1 MESESKNKKDLL
13 LYLLEK
19 GDAMVCLDARREDV
33 DVPKNHKGNASLSLI
48 LNLNFRRPLDILDDA
63 IYATLAF
70 QGRPYQC
77 VIPFDAVWAIF
88 VPSFQEGQVWEASIP
103 DDVQFDPKLAA
114 AAAAGKSQKP
124 PQTLKAV
131 PAPKEEKEEIIE
143 SLGDES
149 LEETT
154 VESMKEPTA
163 IKSASAK
170 RDRSHLR
177 VIK

>member
-19 GDAMVCLDARREDV
+19 GDAMVCLDARRGDV
-33 DVPKNHKGNASLSLI
+33 DVPTNHKGNASLSLI
-48 LNLNFRRPLDILDDA
+48 LNLNFRRPLDILDDG

-77 VIPFDAVWAIF
+77 IIPFEAVWAIF

-114 AAAAGKSQKP
+114 AGKPQKQ

-131 PAPKEEKEEIIE
+131 PTLKEEKEGKIE
-143 SLGDES
+143 SSMEES
-149 LEETT
+149 TEEPI
-154 VESMKEPTA
+154 EEPKS
-163 IKSASAK
+163 IKPNSTK

>member
-19 GDAMVCLDARREDV
+19 GDAMVCLDARRGDV

-48 LNLNFRRPLDILDDA
+48 LNLNFRRPLDIFDDG

-70 QGRPYQC
+70 QGKPYQC

-103 DDVQFDPKLAA
+103 NDVQFDPKLAA
-114 AAAAGKSQKP
+114 AGKPQKP

-131 PAPKEEKEEIIE
+131 PTPKEEKEE
-143 SLGDES
+143 
-149 LEETT
+149 T
-154 VESMKEPTA
+154 VEISEEEPTEAPLEEPTA
-163 IKSASAK
+163 IKSTSAK

>member
-19 GDAMVCLDARREDV
+19 GDAMVCLDARRGDV
-33 DVPKNHKGNASLSLI
+33 DVPTNHKGNSSLSLI
-48 LNLNFRRPLDILDDA
+48 LNLNFRRPLDILDDG
-63 IYATLAF
+63 IYATLSF

-77 VIPFDAVWAIF
+77 VIPFEAVWAIF
-88 VPSFQEGQVWEASIP
+88 VPSFQEGQVWEGSIP

-114 AAAAGKSQKP
+114 AGKPQKY
-124 PQTLKAV
+124 QQALKAV
-131 PAPKEEKEEIIE
+131 PNPKAKKEEKIEKIEKNEEE
-143 SLGDES
+143 VA
-149 LEETT
+149 EE
-154 VESMKEPTA
+154 PAA
-163 IKSASAK
+163 IKPTPAK

>member
-19 GDAMVCLDARREDV
+19 GDAMVCLDARRVEV

-77 VIPFDAVWAIF
+77 IIPFDAVWAIF

-114 AAAAGKSQKP
+114 AGKLQKP
-124 PQTLKAV
+124 AQTLKAV
-131 PAPKEEKEEIIE
+131 PTPKEEEEKEEIIE
-143 SLGDES
+143 SSEDES
-149 LEETT
+149 VAEPEALE
-154 VESMKEPTA
+154 EPTA
-163 IKSASAK
+163 IKSTSAK

>member
-19 GDAMVCLDARREDV
+19 GDAMVCLDARRGDV

-88 VPSFQEGQVWEASIP
+88 VPSFQEGQVWETSIP

-114 AAAAGKSQKP
+114 AAGKAQKP

-131 PAPKEEKEEIIE
+131 PTPKEEEEKEETIE
-143 SLGDES
+143 TSAE
-149 LEETT
+149 
-154 VESMKEPTA
+154 ESMEEVLEEPTA
-163 IKSASAK
+163 IKSTSAK

>member
-19 GDAMVCLDARREDV
+19 GDAMVCLDARRGDV
-33 DVPKNHKGNASLSLI
+33 DVPTNHKGNASLSLI
-48 LNLNFRRPLDILDDA
+48 LNLNFRRPLDIFDDG

-103 DDVQFDPKLAA
+103 SDVQFDPKLAA
-114 AAAAGKSQKP
+114 AGKPQKP
-124 PQTLKAV
+124 LQTLKAV
-131 PAPKEEKEEIIE
+131 PSLKEEKEETTQTPLEASPEEPIE
-143 SLGDES
+143 
-149 LEETT
+149 
-154 VESMKEPTA
+154 EPTA
-163 IKSASAK
+163 LKPTPAK

>member
-19 GDAMVCLDARREDV
+19 GDAMVCLDARRGDV

-114 AAAAGKSQKP
+114 AAGKAQKP

-131 PAPKEEKEEIIE
+131 PTPKEEEEIIE
-143 SLGDES
+143 SSEDNS
-149 LEETT
+149 LAEPAEEPM
-154 VESMKEPTA
+154 EEPTA
-163 IKSASAK
+163 IKSTSAK